1 MVSLCTR
8 IGVRIEHTPMT
19 NIRLKILEPM
29 TLLIASSLL
38 CTIEAVTLT
47 AVSGREVP
55 IATIVRPMMI
65 DGTFSFLAMLELPS
79 TKKSAPLIRN
89 TKPTIRNTTTSA
101 SGALF
106 IYFSISCSFRFGFEA
121 ILSVF
126 IFSFFATYHTTN
138 PYLRKEIDKWV
149 RWNLQCFLNKKINL
163 NLDFIQRWV

>member
-1 MVSLCTR
+1 
-8 IGVRIEHTPMT
+8 
-19 NIRLKILEPM
+19 M

-89 TKPTIRNTTTSA
+89 TKPTIKNTTTSA

-138 PYLRKEIDKWV
+138 PYLRKEIAAAVGRV
-149 RWNLQCFLNKKINL
+149 RVIFRVLFADNIPRTVNYIPRM
-163 NLDFIQRWV
+163 D